1 MLVKK
6 SMHAVLKKKKKKNQQ
21 QSVFPKTKSVERLF
35 CELSRVMRVFFS
47 GMFNYGLSTTT
58 GNENRTIHIWIPQQV
73 SKEI

>member
-6 SMHAVLKKKKKKNQQ
+6 SMHAVLKKIYKKINSKA
-21 QSVFPKTKSVERLF
+21 SFPKTKSVERLF